1 MSKLFESSVYAG
13 VAISLVA
20 YVIGSWANRKTK
32 LAIVNPILIAIALTI
47 VVLSV
52 AHVDYET
59 YNQGAKYLSWFMT
72 PATVCLAIPLYEQ
85 WLVLKKNWKAVLI
98 GILTGVVTSL
108 TTVFLLCRIMGANH
122 KQYVTLLPKSVTTP
136 IGMGI
141 SEELEGYVTITVAVI
156 VVTGII
162 GNVMGEFILKIFK
175 VTEPISKGLAYGTA
189 SHVLGTAK
197 AMEVGEVEG
206 SMSSL
211 SIVVSGILT
220 VALSMLYSHF
230 M

>member
-108 TTVFLLCRIMGANH
+108 TTVLLLCRIMGANH

>member
-85 WLVLKKNWKAVLI
+85 WMVLKKNWKAVLI

-108 TTVFLLCRIMGANH
+108 TTVLLLCRIMGANH

-141 SEELEGYVTITVAVI
+141 SEELDGYVTITVAVI